1 MVFSQVWRKFKI
13 GALWW
18 KLGKR
23 SQVEYLQG
31 VINGENVVIFR
42 NKRKMM
48 PNDPDFLVY
57 QNTTKEERVDLG
69 L

>member
-1 MVFSQVWRKFKI
+1 MVFSQKWRKFKV

-18 KLGKR
+18 KLGKD

-31 VINGENVVIFR
+31 VINGENMVIFS

-57 QNTTKEERVDLG
+57 LNTTKEEREG
-69 L
+69 LK